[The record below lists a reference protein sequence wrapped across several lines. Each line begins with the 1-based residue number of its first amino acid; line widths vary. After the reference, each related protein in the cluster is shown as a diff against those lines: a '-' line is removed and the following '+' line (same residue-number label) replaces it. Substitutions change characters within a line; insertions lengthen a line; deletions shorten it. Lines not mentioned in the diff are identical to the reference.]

1 MKKSLRTAAI
11 ITMAT
16 SFAATALAVDFRE
29 HIGLQ
34 LYSLKDEFAKDP
46 HAALDLVK
54 SYGIVEVETAGT
66 AGMTPEAYLAEIKKR
81 GLQAKSAHVQFPAMT
96 ENIGAVIAELKA
108 LGVDTAFCP
117 WIPHDGAFDAEEL
130 TKAIDSFNAWGKAM
144 HEAGI
149 RFGYHPHG
157 YEFAPGSKSGE
168 TLFDEMVARTDSRYV
183 NYEMDVFWV
192 AHPGVD
198 PVALLNKYP
207 DRWLALHIK
216 DLRKGAE
223 TGITTGH
230 APKTD
235 VVAVGVGQIDW
246 AAVIGTAQKL
256 GIRYYYIEDE
266 TVDPLKNIPI
276 SIEYLKNLKVK

>member
-1 MKKSLRTAAI
+1 MKKNLRITAI
-11 ITMAT
+11 ITMAI
-16 SFAATALAVDFRE
+16 SFSASAAAVDFRE

-81 GLQAKSAHVQFPAMT
+81 GLQAKSAHVQFQAMT
-96 ENIGAVIAELKA
+96 ENVDAVIAELKA

-130 TKAIDSFNAWGKAM
+130 KMAIDGFNKWGKAM

-157 YEFAPGSKSGE
+157 YEFTAGTRDGE
-168 TLFDEMVARTDSRYV
+168 TLFDEMVAGTDPRYV

-223 TGITTGH
+223 TGIHTGH

-235 VVAVGVGQIDW
+235 IVAIGAGQIDW
-246 AAVIGTAQKL
+246 KGVIGTAQKL
-256 GIRYYYIEDE
+256 GIRYYFIEDE
-266 TVDPLKNIPI
+266 TLEPLKSIPI
-276 SIEYLKNLKVK
+276 SIEYLKNLQVE